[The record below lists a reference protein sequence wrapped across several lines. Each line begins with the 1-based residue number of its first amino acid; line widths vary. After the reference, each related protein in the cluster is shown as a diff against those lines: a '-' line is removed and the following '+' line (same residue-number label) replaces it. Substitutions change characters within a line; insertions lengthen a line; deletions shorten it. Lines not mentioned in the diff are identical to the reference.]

1 MPGNAKGNIFLH
13 DDMPARQA
21 AAAADTGKSAGKRLS
36 AGPKPRRRLGFFSSS
51 V

>member
-1 MPGNAKGNIFLH
+1 MFLH
-13 DDMPARQA
+13 DDMPARQ
-21 AAAADTGKSAGKRLS
+21 AAADTGKSAGKRLS